1 MTLIKMGT
9 SLVALSQLCSILSIP
24 KRGVFC
30 HAMSGRNFHKI
41 LFKSPVLRKID
52 CILCNISYIMLTFI
66 LQMKEIEVVQQYR
79 GFLCCPVS
87 IELFASKLFPW
98 NQLEHA
104 TLCHL

>member
-41 LFKSPVLRKID
+41 LFKLPGSKENKL
-52 CILCNISYIMLTFI
+52 YIM
-66 LQMKEIEVVQQYR
+66 QH
-79 GFLCCPVS
+79 
-87 IELFASKLFPW
+87 KLHNVNFYIA
-98 NQLEHA
+98 NEGNR
-104 TLCHL
+104 